1 MRNTLQKSGVP
12 LQLSLVN
19 FPKPE
24 VKLGEIEGMS
34 LVACT
39 MGHEP

>member
-1 MRNTLQKSGVP
+1 MRNMLQKSGVP
-12 LQLSLVN
+12 FQLSLTN
-19 FPKPE
+19 FSKLE